1 MNKLV
6 NGSIPAYTAC
16 PYRTECK
23 DFAKNFCVH
32 TGTNHPV
39 PFSCAMA
46 RSFEITEK
54 PKKK

>member
-1 MNKLV
+1 MSKLV
-6 NGSIPAYTAC
+6 DGNVPAYTAC
-16 PYRTECK
+16 PYKTECK

-54 PKKK
+54 SKK